1 MVTSLTPEE
10 TTFVS
15 ELMALSATGIIMKKG
30 VVSVRA
36 LSLSGYSGALLA
48 LIFNESP
55 DGYIVG
61 LPAQLTN
68 NDNGAVD
75 ASFVTATP
83 IVKIQKHSVTI
94 FSLPTQLAF
103 MHYLKALKSKYSA
116 LPGYFTEERK
126 MQISLLIEQISAT
139 LKATGTPD
147 TPTEPGD
154 PEPIKFEN
162 KFPELPPE
170 KRARILKESKPIKNP
185 LLPSDNAYFIDNKND
200 KYLH

>member
-30 VVSVRA
+30 IVSVRA
-36 LSLSGYSGALLA
+36 LSLSGYNGALLA

-55 DGYIVG
+55 DGYVVG

-68 NDNGAVD
+68 NDNGGVD

-103 MHYLKALKSKYSA
+103 LHYLKALKGKFSA
-116 LPGYFTEERK
+116 LPGYFTEERQI
-126 MQISLLIEQISAT
+126 QISSLVEQISST
-139 LKATGTPD
+139 LKATGTSDIPA
-147 TPTEPGD
+147 EPGG

-170 KRARILKESKPIKNP
+170 KRAKILKESTPVKNP
-185 LLPSDNAYFIDNKND
+185 ILPSDNAFFIDNKKD